1 MRSVRLRQSQVGPF
15 EVLKAKDRWR
25 EIMRSTQLKNA
36 DAEQAVGSMSSFPAV
51 FWRWVP
57 VGLAVLLLMPALRAH
72 AQFESASVL
81 GYVRDSSGAAIPNA
95 AVTLTNTGTSIVQRT
110 TTDGEGKFE
119 FPSVQIGPYQ
129 LETQVPGF
137 ERAQTQPFSVTTNA
151 RQRVDV
157 ALKTGSVTEQVTV
170 TAAPTQLETETS
182 SRGQV
187 IGTREVENL
196 PLNGRS
202 YADLVLL
209 APGVR
214 KSALENQ
221 TASSREGSFNVNGQR
236 SAFNNFLLDGLDNN
250 NYGTSNQGFANENIP
265 PSPDAVSEFRVETNN
280 YSAEYGRASGAVINV
295 STRRGTNQFHGKAYD
310 YLRNTSLNAIGPF
323 QPALGVKQTFIR
335 NQFGGTFGGP
345 IYKDHTFFFLDYE
358 GLRQIFRNQVTTVTL
373 PNAEQRQGLFLLHYK
388 NVSTTT
394 PIVLRNPITGT
405 VFTTGNVSP
414 QATPFAKAVLAAL
427 PANNSTSSLGG
438 AAGAIAYD
446 TIANNYIA
454 SPRGTIQDDKG
465 DVRIDHT
472 FNQRWSL
479 FGRYSEHRGTI
490 FDPPTV
496 LGRAGGNANS
506 NVHLLNRQI
515 AGGVT
520 WVISPSKLLDIR
532 FAYTRNEGAKTPFG
546 QGDSSLLA
554 ENGITNGVPTDK
566 SIVRDLNAQSISGF
580 MQLGAQ
586 PSSPQF
592 QNPTIYDPKG
602 NLTWVRGKHS
612 MKFGYEFQA
621 VDTQV
626 NDFNPS
632 YGQDNY
638 SGSYAA
644 ASVAT
649 PDTAAGNTTST
660 QLAQASNLADFLFGN
675 QSSYSL
681 TNFTI
686 VNLRQRF
693 NYMYFQDDVKL
704 SPTVT
709 INAGLRYEIATP
721 QWERDNRLANFDP
734 TTNTLIQASGGSIYN
749 RALVHVPLKNWGP
762 RFGFSW
768 STTPKTVVR
777 GGYGISYTQYNRA
790 GGENNLTY
798 NGPNVVNASI
808 NNPTPST
815 TNRCTSDTQ
824 DQTACFRQM
833 QQGYAVGLASP
844 ANFDPKKVTSRY
856 IPKNFATG
864 YVQSYHV
871 GFQQQLPWGL
881 VTDVA
886 YVGNKGTHL
895 QVLADYNQAAPCLI
909 AGGTG
914 CAAYQ
919 SRRPVT
925 TFGDIEIAYGGNS
938 SSYNSLQAKVEK
950 RVGSLYLLD
959 SFTYSRAFDLASG
972 HLETANN
979 DNSRVN
985 FANPRNDYGPSGYD
999 QPINNTTSIVYDLPF
1014 GHGRKYGAQSNALV
1028 NAALGGWQL
1037 TVINTMTSGLPFNL
1051 TYNTSSSNPLYT
1063 TDLVTFRPQ
1072 LTLPTAS
1079 IKAPASK
1086 RGKTATALTGYLDST
1101 YLAVPSVA
1109 LGNTSPYGN
1118 VSRNKLRSYAY
1129 YNTDLG
1135 LHKAFNLWNEASRL
1149 DFRAEAFNVLNQ
1161 VNYQAPDGNISN
1173 GSFGTITS
1181 AYPARQLQVAAK
1193 IIF

>member
-1 MRSVRLRQSQVGPF
+1 MRSR
-15 EVLKAKDRWR
+15 
-25 EIMRSTQLKNA
+25 QLK
-36 DAEQAVGSMSSFPAV
+36 DANREQAVWSVRSFLRAV
-51 FWRWVP
+51 RGWVP
-57 VGLAVLLLMPALRAH
+57 LGLTVLLLMPALGAH

-81 GYVRDSSGAAIPNA
+81 GYVRDSSGAALPNA
-95 AVTLTNTGTSIVQRT
+95 AVTLTNTATSIAQRT

-119 FPSVQIGPYQ
+119 FPSVQIGQYQ
-129 LETQVPGF
+129 VETQAPGF
-137 ERAQTQPFSVTTNA
+137 ERSQTQPFTVTTNA

-157 ALKTGSVTEQVTV
+157 AMRAGSVTEQVTV
-170 TAAPTQLETETS
+170 TAAATQLETETS

-221 TASSREGSFNVNGQR
+221 TASSREASFNVNGQR

-295 STRRGTNQFHGKAYD
+295 ATRRGTNQFHGKAYD
-310 YLRNTSLNAIGPF
+310 YLRNTNLNAIGPF
-323 QPALGVKQTFIR
+323 QPVGNVKQVFIR

-345 IYKDHTFFFLDYE
+345 IYKDHTFFFADYE
-358 GLRQIFRNQVTTVTL
+358 GLRQIFRNQVSTVTL
-373 PNAEQRQGLFLLHYK
+373 PNAEQRNGTFLLHR
-388 NVSTTT
+388 VDGTTA
-394 PIVLRNPITGT
+394 PIPLYDPISGTSYTTGT
-405 VFTTGNVSP
+405 IPGTAFG
-414 QATPFAKAVLAAL
+414 KAVLAAL
-427 PANNSTSSLGG
+427 PPNTLQGG
-438 AAGAIAYD
+438 AVNYA
-446 TIANNYIA
+446 TIANNYSA

-465 DVRIDHT
+465 DGRIDHT
-472 FNQRWSL
+472 FNAKWSL

-520 WVISPSKLLDIR
+520 WVISSNKLLDIR
-532 FAYTRNEGAKTPFG
+532 FAYTKNQGAKTPYG
-546 QGDSSLLA
+546 QGDPSLLA
-554 ENGITNGVPTDK
+554 ENGITNGIPTDK
-566 SIVRDLNAQSISGF
+566 SIVRDLNAQSVSGF
-580 MQLGAQ
+580 TQFGAQ
-586 PSSPQF
+586 PASPQF
-592 QNPTIYDPKG
+592 QNPDIYDPKG
-602 NLTWVRGKHS
+602 NFTWVRGKHS
-612 MKFGYEFQA
+612 MKFGYEYEA
-621 VDTQV
+621 VNTQV

-638 SGSYAA
+638 ASLYAA
-644 ASVAT
+644 GPSSSFFPTCSATVTTACTPSDAAS
-649 PDTAAGNTTST
+649 GNSAST
-660 QLAQASNLADFLFGN
+660 QIAQARALADFLFGN
-675 QSSYSL
+675 RSSYSL
-681 TNFTI
+681 TNYTV

-693 NYMYFQDDVKL
+693 NYMYVQDDMKL
-704 SPTVT
+704 SPSLTLNV
-709 INAGLRYEIATP
+709 GLRYEIATP
-721 QWERDNRLANFDP
+721 QWERDNKLANFDP
-734 TTNTLIQASGGSIYN
+734 TTNTLIQASGGGVYN
-749 RALVHVPLKNWGP
+749 QALVHVPLKNWGP
-762 RFGFSW
+762 RFGFSY
-768 STTPKTVVR
+768 SATAKTVLR

-798 NGPNVVNASI
+798 NGPNVVNATI
-808 NNPTPST
+808 NNNNSNYPIPAS
-815 TNRCTSDTQ
+815 RCTSDTQ
-824 DQTACFRQM
+824 DQTLCFRQT
-833 QQGYAVGLASP
+833 QQGYAVGLTAP
-844 ANFDPKKVTSRY
+844 ANFNPIKVTSRY

-864 YVQSYHV
+864 YVQSYHI

-881 VTDVA
+881 VTDIA

-895 QVLADYNQAAPCLI
+895 QVLADYNQATPCLT
-909 AGGTG
+909 AT
-914 CAAYQ
+914 CATYQ

-950 RVGSLYLLD
+950 RVGALYLLD
-959 SFTYSRAFDLASG
+959 SFTWSRAFDLASG

-999 QPINNTTSIVYDLPF
+999 QPINNTTSIVYDLPY
-1014 GHGRKYGAQSNALV
+1014 GRGRKYGAQSNAF
-1028 NAALGGWQL
+1028 ADAFLGGWQL

-1051 TYNTSSSNPLYT
+1051 TYNSSSSSNPLYT

-1072 LTLPTAS
+1072 LTLSTAR
-1079 IKAPASK
+1079 IKAAASS
-1086 RGKTATALTGYLDST
+1086 RGKTATALTGYLDKT

-1109 LGNTSPYGN
+1109 LGNNSPYGN

-1129 YNTDLG
+1129 YDTDLG
-1135 LHKAFNLWNEASRL
+1135 LHKAFRLWNEASRL
-1149 DFRAEAFNVLNQ
+1149 EFRAEAFNVLNQ
-1161 VNYQAPDGNISN
+1161 VDYQAPDGNISN

-1181 AYPARQLQVAAK
+1181 AYPARQLQLAAK
-1193 IIF
+1193 VIF

>member
-1 MRSVRLRQSQVGPF
+1 MRIQKKEIYVYQNGHLSKTAASSLASKWLRLT
-15 EVLKAKDRWR
+15 LL
-25 EIMRSTQLKNA
+25 I
-36 DAEQAVGSMSSFPAV
+36 
-51 FWRWVP
+51 
-57 VGLAVLLLMPALRAH
+57 LLMVPALSAYG
-72 AQFESASVL
+72 QFESASVL
-81 GYVRDSSGAAIPNA
+81 GYARDTSGAAVPGVT
-95 AVTLTNTGTSIVQRT
+95 VTLTNTATGISQKAK
-110 TTDGEGKFE
+110 TDSEGRYE
-119 FPSVQIGPYQ
+119 FPSVQIGDYQ
-129 LETQVPGF
+129 VQTEAAGF
-137 ERAQTQPFSVTTNA
+137 ERTQTQNFTVTTNA

-157 ALKTGSVTEQVTV
+157 SLKTGSVNETVTV
-170 TAAPTQLETETS
+170 TAEPTVLETETS

-214 KSALENQ
+214 KSFLENQ

-236 SAFNNFLLDGLDNN
+236 SAFNNYLLDGLDNN

-265 PSPDAVSEFRVETNN
+265 PSPDAVSEFRVETDN

-310 YLRNTSLNAIGPF
+310 YLRNTDLNAIGPF
-323 QPALGVKQTFIR
+323 QPAGGIKQIFIR

-345 IYKDHTFFFLDYE
+345 IYKDHTFFFADYE

-373 PNAEQRQGLFLLHYK
+373 PNAEQRQAKFFLHY
-388 NVSTTT
+388 VDGRTPT
-394 PIVLRNPITGT
+394 PIILRNPVTGT
-405 VFTTGNVSP
+405 VFTTGNISAETTKF
-414 QATPFAKAVLAAL
+414 ATAVLNAL
-427 PANNSTSSLGG
+427 PANNSTSVTGG
-438 AAGAIAYD
+438 GPGAVAYD
-446 TIANNYIA
+446 TISNNYIA

-465 DVRIDHT
+465 DIRIDHT

-496 LGRAGGNANS
+496 LGRAGGNGNS

-520 WVISPSKLLDIR
+520 WVVSANKLFDVR
-532 FAYTRNEGAKTPFG
+532 FAYTKNEGAKTPYG
-546 QGDSSLLA
+546 QGDPSLLA
-554 ENGITNGVPTDK
+554 ENGITNGVPTDP
-566 SIVRDLNAQSISGF
+566 SIVRDLNAQSVSGGF
-580 MQLGAQ
+580 TQFGAQ
-586 PSSPQF
+586 SSSPQF
-592 QNPTIYDPKG
+592 QNPTIYNPKG
-602 NLTWVRGKHS
+602 NFTWVRGNHS
-612 MKFGYEFQA
+612 MKFGYEYQA
-621 VDTQV
+621 VNTQV

-638 SGSYAA
+638 AGAYGA

-649 PDTAAGNTTST
+649 PDTTPGNTTT
-660 QLAQASNLADFLFGN
+660 AQLTEASNLADFLFGN

-693 NYMYFQDDVKL
+693 NFMYVQDDFKL
-704 SPTVT
+704 SPTLT
-709 INAGLRYEIATP
+709 INAGMRYEIATP
-721 QWERDNRLANFDP
+721 QWEANNKLANFDP
-734 TTNTLIQASGGSIYN
+734 GTNTLIQASGGSIYN

-762 RFGFSW
+762 RFGFAW
-768 STTPKTVVR
+768 SYSPKTVLR

-808 NNPTPST
+808 NNPNPT
-815 TNRCTSDTQ
+815 TSNRCTSDTQ

-844 ANFDPKKVTSRY
+844 TNFDPKKVTSRY

-864 YVQSYHV
+864 YVQSYFF
-871 GFQQQLPWGL
+871 GIQQQLPWGMMM
-881 VTDVA
+881 DVV

-895 QVLADYNQAAPCLI
+895 QVLADYNQAIPCLN

-919 SRRPVT
+919 SRRPIT

-950 RVGSLYLLD
+950 RAGALYLLN
-959 SFTYSRAFDLASG
+959 SFTWGRTFDLASG
-972 HLETANN
+972 HLETSNN

-999 QPINNTTSIVYDLPF
+999 QPINNTTSIVYDLPY
-1014 GHGRKYGAQSNALV
+1014 GHGRRYGSKSNGFV
-1028 NAALGGWQL
+1028 NAILGGWQT
-1037 TVINTMTSGLPFNL
+1037 TVINTMTSGLPFNF
-1051 TYNTSSSNPLYT
+1051 TYSSSTSNPLYT

-1072 LTLPTAS
+1072 LTLGTAN

-1086 RGKTATALTGYLDST
+1086 RVKTATALNGYLDKT

-1129 YNTDLG
+1129 FNTDVG
-1135 LHKAFNLWNEASRL
+1135 LHKAFNLWSESSKF
-1149 DFRAEAFNVLNQ
+1149 DFRAEAFNVLNH

-1181 AYPARQLQVAAK
+1181 AYPPRQLQLAAK

>member
-1 MRSVRLRQSQVGPF
+1 MRNRN
-15 EVLKAKDRWR
+15 EVKAAGF
-25 EIMRSTQLKNA
+25 IMRSFGA
-36 DAEQAVGSMSSFPAV
+36 ASG
-51 FWRWVP
+51 WVR
-57 VGLAVLLLMPALRAH
+57 LMMALLLLLPALSAYG
-72 AQFESASVL
+72 QFESASVL
-81 GYVRDSSGAAIPNA
+81 GYARDSSGAAVANST
-95 AVTLTNTGTSIVQRT
+95 VTLTNTSTGISQTA
-110 TTDGEGKFE
+110 TTDNEGRYE
-119 FPSVQIGPYQ
+119 FPSVTIGQYQ
-129 LETQVPGF
+129 VKVQAGGF
-137 ERAQTQPFSVTTNA
+137 ERTQTQVFTVTTNA
-151 RQRVDV
+151 RQRVDI
-157 ALKTGSVTEQVTV
+157 ALKPGSVSETVTV
-170 TAAPTQLETETS
+170 SAAPTVLETETS

-187 IGTREVENL
+187 IATREVENL

-214 KSALENQ
+214 KSFLENQ
-221 TASSREGSFNVNGQR
+221 SASSREASFNVNGQR

-265 PSPDAVSEFRVETNN
+265 PSPDAVNEFRVETNN
-280 YSAEYGRASGAVINV
+280 YSAEYGRASGAVVNV
-295 STRRGTNQFHGKAYD
+295 STRRGTNEFHGKAYD
-310 YLRNTSLNAIGPF
+310 YLRNTNLNAIGPF
-323 QPALGVKQTFIR
+323 QPARGVKQTFIR
-335 NQFGGTFGGP
+335 NQFGGTFGGR
-345 IYKDHTFFFLDYE
+345 IYKDRTFFFVDYE
-358 GLRQIFRNQVTTVTL
+358 GLRQIFRNPVTTVTL

-388 NVSTTT
+388 DPTIAPA
-394 PIVLRNPITGT
+394 PITLRNPVTGT
-405 VFTTGNVSP
+405 VFNTGNISA

-465 DVRIDHT
+465 DARIDHT
-472 FNQRWSL
+472 FNQKLSV
-479 FGRYSEHRGTI
+479 FGRYSEHRGAI

-496 LGRAGGNANS
+496 LGRAGGNANT
-506 NVHLLNRQI
+506 NVHLFNRQI
-515 AGGVT
+515 AGGAT
-520 WVISPSKLLDIR
+520 WVISSNKLFDIR
-532 FAYTRNEGAKTPFG
+532 FAYTKNEGGKTPYG
-546 QGDSSLLA
+546 QGNPSLLT
-554 ENGITNGVPTDK
+554 ENGITNGVPTDP
-566 SIVRDLNAQSISGF
+566 SIMRDLNAQSVSGF
-580 MQLGAQ
+580 TQFGAQ
-586 PSSPQF
+586 SSSPQF

-602 NLTWVRGKHS
+602 NFTWVRGKHS
-612 MKFGYEFQA
+612 MKFGYEYQA
-621 VDTQV
+621 VNTQV

-638 SGSYAA
+638 SGGYAA

-649 PDTAAGNTTST
+649 PDTASGNTTST
-660 QLAQASNLADFLFGN
+660 QLSQASNLADFLFGN

-693 NYMYFQDDVKL
+693 NFMYFQDDFKL
-704 SPTVT
+704 SPSIT

-734 TTNTLIQASGGSIYN
+734 GTNTLIQASNGSIYN
-749 RALVHVPLKNWGP
+749 RALVHVPMKNLGP

-768 STTPKTVVR
+768 STTPKMVVR
-777 GGYGISYTQYNRA
+777 GGYGISFTQYNRA

-808 NNPTPST
+808 NNPTPSL
-815 TNRCTSDTQ
+815 TNRCTTDTQ

-833 QQGYAVGLASP
+833 QQGYAVGLTSP
-844 ANFDPKKVTSRY
+844 SNFDPKKVTSRY

-864 YVQSYHV
+864 YVQSYHF
-871 GFQQQLPWGL
+871 GLQQELPWGIVL
-881 VTDVA
+881 DVA

-895 QVLADYNQAAPCLI
+895 QVLADYNQSAPCLN

-919 SRRPVT
+919 LRRPVP

-938 SSYNSLQAKVEK
+938 SSYNSLQTKVEK
-950 RVGSLYLLD
+950 RAGALYLLN

-972 HLETANN
+972 HLETSNN

-985 FANPRNDYGPSGYD
+985 FANPRNDYGPAGYD
-999 QPINNTTSIVYDLPF
+999 QPINNTTSIVYDLPC
-1014 GHGRKYGAQSNALV
+1014 GHGRRYGAKSNALV
-1028 NAALGGWQL
+1028 NAVLGGWQT
-1037 TVINTMTSGLPFNL
+1037 TVINSMTSGLPFNL

-1072 LTLPTAS
+1072 LTSSTAS
-1079 IKAPASK
+1079 IKAPEAN
-1086 RGKTATALTGYLDST
+1086 RVKTATSLTGYLDKT

-1118 VSRNKLRSYAY
+1118 VSRNKLRSYAF
-1129 YNTDLG
+1129 YNTDIG
-1135 LHKAFNLWNEASRL
+1135 LHKAFNLWSEASKL
-1149 DFRAEAFNVLNQ
+1149 DFRAEAFNILNK

-1181 AYPARQLQVAAK
+1181 AYPARQLQLAAK
-1193 IIF
+1193 FIF

>member
-1 MRSVRLRQSQVGPF
+1 MPTWIS
-15 EVLKAKDRWR
+15 
-25 EIMRSTQLKNA
+25 
-36 DAEQAVGSMSSFPAV
+36 
-51 FWRWVP
+51 
-57 VGLAVLLLMPALRAH
+57 VGLAFLIVLSNATAH
-72 AQFESASVL
+72 AQFETASVL
-81 GYVRDSSGAAIPNA
+81 GYVRDVSGAAIPNA
-95 AVTLTNTGTSIVQRT
+95 AVTLTNNATSITQSAT
-110 TTDGEGKFE
+110 SDNEGRFE
-119 FPSVQIGPYQ
+119 FSSVKIGNYRVDAQ
-129 LETQVPGF
+129 AAGFEKTETQTF
-137 ERAQTQPFSVTTNA
+137 TVTTNA
-151 RQRVDV
+151 RQRVDL
-157 ALKTGSVTEQVTV
+157 ALKTGSVNETVTV
-170 TAAPTQLETETS
+170 SAAPTLLETETS

-214 KSALENQ
+214 KSFLENQ
-221 TASSREGSFNVNGQR
+221 TASSREAAFNVNGQR

-265 PSPDAVSEFRVETNN
+265 PSPDAVNEFRVETNN

-295 STRRGTNQFHGKAYD
+295 STRRGTNEFHGKAYD
-310 YLRNTSLNAIGPF
+310 YLRNTDLNAIGPF
-323 QPALGVKQTFIR
+323 RPAGGIKQTFIR

-345 IYKDHTFFFLDYE
+345 IFKDHTFFFLDYE

-373 PNAEQRQGLFLLHYK
+373 PNAEQRQGIFLLHYK
-388 NVSTTT
+388 DGTTA
-394 PIVLRNPITGT
+394 PITLRNPITGT
-405 VFTTGNVSP
+405 VFTSGNISAE
-414 QATPFAKAVLAAL
+414 ATPFAKAVLAAL
-427 PANNSTSSLGG
+427 PANNSVSTSGG
-438 AAGAIAYD
+438 GPGAVAFD
-446 TIANNYIA
+446 TISNNYIA

-465 DVRIDHT
+465 DVRVDHT
-472 FNQRWSL
+472 FNSRWTL

-496 LGRAGGNANS
+496 LGRAGGNGNA

-515 AGGVT
+515 AGGTT
-520 WVISPSKLLDIR
+520 WVISSNKLFDIR
-532 FAYTRNEGAKTPFG
+532 FAYTKNQGAKTPYG
-546 QGDSSLLA
+546 QGDPSLLT
-554 ENGITNGVPTDK
+554 ENGITNGVPTDP
-566 SIVRDLNAQSISGF
+566 SIVRDLNAQQVSGGF
-580 MQLGAQ
+580 TQFGAQ

-592 QNPTIYDPKG
+592 QNPTIYNPKA
-602 NLTWVRGKHS
+602 NFTWVRGVNS
-612 MKFGYEFQA
+612 MKFGYEYQA
-621 VDTQV
+621 VNTQV

-638 SGSYAA
+638 SGAYAA
-644 ASVAT
+644 ATVAR
-649 PDTAAGNTTST
+649 PDTATGNTTSS
-660 QLAQASNLADFLFGN
+660 QLLEASDLGDFLFGN

-693 NYMYFQDDVKL
+693 NFMYFQDDLKL
-704 SPTVT
+704 SPTLT
-709 INAGLRYEIATP
+709 INAGLRYEIVTP
-721 QWERDNRLANFDP
+721 QWERDNKLANFDP
-734 TTNTLIQASGGSIYN
+734 ATNTLIQASNGSVYN
-749 RALVHVPLKNWGP
+749 RALVHVPLKNVAP

-768 STTPKTVVR
+768 SATPQAVVR

-798 NGPNVVNASI
+798 NGPNVVNATI
-808 NNPTPST
+808 NNPTPSR

-864 YVQSYHV
+864 YVQSYFL
-871 GFQQQLPWGL
+871 GFQRQLPWG
-881 VTDVA
+881 VVADVA

-895 QVLADYNQAAPCLI
+895 QVLADYNQALPCLN

-919 SRRPVT
+919 SRRPIT
-925 TFGDIEIAYGGNS
+925 SFGDIEIAYGGNS
-938 SSYNSLQAKVEK
+938 SSYNSLQAKLEK
-950 RVGSLYLLD
+950 RVGALYLLD
-959 SFTYSRAFDLASG
+959 SFTWGRSFDLASG
-972 HLETANN
+972 HLETSNN

-999 QPINNTTSIVYDLPF
+999 QPINNTTSIVYDLPY
-1014 GHGRKYGAQSNALV
+1014 GHGRRYGAGSNFLV
-1028 NAALGGWQL
+1028 NAVLGGWQT
-1037 TVINTMTSGLPFNL
+1037 TVINTMTSGLPFNF
-1051 TYNTSSSNPLYT
+1051 TYTTSSSNPLYT

-1072 LTLPTAS
+1072 LILPTAN
-1079 IKAPASK
+1079 IKAPASN
-1086 RGKTATALTGYLDST
+1086 RVKTATALTGYLDKT
-1101 YLAVPSVA
+1101 NLAVPSAA

-1129 YNTDLG
+1129 FNTDLG
-1135 LHKAFNLWNEASRL
+1135 LHKAFSLWSESSKL
-1149 DFRAEAFNVLNQ
+1149 DFRAEAFNVLNH

-1173 GSFGTITS
+1173 GSFGTITT
-1181 AYPARQLQVAAK
+1181 AYPARQLQLAAK
-1193 IIF
+1193 VIF

>member
-1 MRSVRLRQSQVGPF
+1 MRIKEAGKYANPGSVSKKAAGFPMASGWFRL
-15 EVLKAKDRWR
+15 
-25 EIMRSTQLKNA
+25 
-36 DAEQAVGSMSSFPAV
+36 AVAV
-51 FWRWVP
+51 
-57 VGLAVLLLMPALRAH
+57 VLLLLPALSAYG
-72 AQFESASVL
+72 QFESASVL
-81 GYVRDSSGAAIPNA
+81 GYARDSSGAAIPNST
-95 AVTLTNTGTSIVQRT
+95 VTLTNTATNISQKAS
-110 TTDGEGKFE
+110 TDGEGRFE
-119 FPSVQIGPYQ
+119 FPSVPIGQYKVTA
-129 LETQVPGF
+129 ESAGF
-137 ERAQTQPFSVTTNA
+137 ERVQTQNFTVTTNA

-157 ALKTGSVTEQVTV
+157 TMKPGNVTETVTV
-170 TAAPTQLETETS
+170 TSAPTALETETS

-214 KSALENQ
+214 KSTLENQ
-221 TASSREGSFNVNGQR
+221 TASSREAAFNVNGQR

-310 YLRNTSLNAIGPF
+310 YLRNTNLNAIGPF
-323 QPALGVKQTFIR
+323 QPAGNVKQVFIR

-345 IYKDHTFFFLDYE
+345 IYKDHTFFFVDYE
-358 GLRQIFRNQVTTVTL
+358 GLRQIFRNQVQTVTL
-373 PNAEQRQGLFLLHYK
+373 PNAEQRQGIFLLHK
-388 NVSTTT
+388 VDGTTA
-394 PIVLRNPITGT
+394 PITLRNPITGAI
-405 VFTTGNVSP
+405 FSTGNVS
-414 QATPFAKAVLAAL
+414 AASTPFAKAVLAAL
-427 PANNSTSSLGG
+427 PTNTLNNG
-438 AAGAIAYD
+438 AVAYN
-446 TIANNYIA
+446 TIANNYTA
-454 SPRGTIQDDKG
+454 SPRGTIQDDKADG
-465 DVRIDHT
+465 RVDHT
-472 FNQRWSL
+472 FNQKWSL

-496 LGRAGGNANS
+496 LGRAGGNANT
-506 NVHLLNRQI
+506 NVHLLNRQL

-520 WVISPSKLLDIR
+520 WVVSSNKLFDIR
-532 FAYTRNEGAKTPFG
+532 FAYTKNEGGKTPYG
-546 QGDSSLLA
+546 QGDSSLLT

-566 SIVRDLNAQSISGF
+566 NIVRDLNAQSVSGF
-580 MQLGAQ
+580 TQFGAQ
-586 PSSPQF
+586 SSNPQF

-602 NLTWVRGKHS
+602 NFTWVRGKHS
-612 MKFGYEFQA
+612 MKFGYEYQA
-621 VDTQV
+621 VNTEV

-638 SGSYAA
+638 SAGYAA
-644 ASVAT
+644 ASVAS
-649 PDTAAGNTTST
+649 PDTAAGNTNAT
-660 QLAQASNLADFLFGN
+660 QLSQASNLADFLFGN

-681 TNFTI
+681 TNYTV

-693 NYMYFQDDVKL
+693 NFMYFQDDFKF
-704 SPTVT
+704 SPTLT

-721 QWERDNRLANFDP
+721 QWERDNKLANFDP
-734 TTNTLIQASGGSIYN
+734 NTNTLVQASNGSIYN
-749 RALVHVPLKNWGP
+749 RALVHVPMKNWGP

-768 STTPKTVVR
+768 SSTPKTVVR

-808 NNPTPST
+808 NNPTPT
-815 TNRCTSDTQ
+815 TSNRCTSDTQ

-833 QQGYAVGLASP
+833 QQGYAVGLTSP
-844 ANFDPKKVTSRY
+844 SNFDPKKVTSRY

-864 YVQSYHV
+864 YVQSYHF
-871 GFQQQLPWGL
+871 GFQQELPWGMVMDL
-881 VTDVA
+881 A

-895 QVLADYNQAAPCLI
+895 QVLADYNQATPCLN

-938 SSYNSLQAKVEK
+938 SSYNSLQAKLEK
-950 RVGSLYLLD
+950 RVGALYLLD
-959 SFTYSRAFDLASG
+959 SFTWGRTFDLASG
-972 HLETANN
+972 HLETSNN

-999 QPINNTTSIVYDLPF
+999 QPINNTTSIVYDLPY
-1014 GHGRKYGAQSNALV
+1014 GRGRKYGAQV
-1028 NAALGGWQL
+1028 NRFVDAVLGGWQA

-1051 TYNTSSSNPLYT
+1051 TYNSSSSNPLYT

-1072 LTLPTAS
+1072 LTVPSAN
-1079 IKAPASK
+1079 IKAPASN
-1086 RGKTATALTGYLDST
+1086 RAKTATALTGYLDKT

-1109 LGNTSPYGN
+1109 LGNTNPYGN
-1118 VSRNKLRSYAY
+1118 VSRNKLRSYAFF
-1129 YNTDLG
+1129 NTDFG
-1135 LHKAFNLWNEASRL
+1135 LHKGFGLWSDASKL
-1149 DFRAEAFNVLNQ
+1149 EFRAEAFNVLNQ

-1173 GSFGTITS
+1173 GSFGTITN
-1181 AYPARQLQVAAK
+1181 AYPARQLQLAAK
-1193 IIF
+1193 LIF

>member
-1 MRSVRLRQSQVGPF
+1 MMQNIEEGKTDYS
-15 EVLKAKDRWR
+15 
-25 EIMRSTQLKNA
+25 
-36 DAEQAVGSMSSFPAV
+36 GSGGASGTKLTMDWLWMA
-51 FWRWVP
+51 
-57 VGLAVLLLMPALRAH
+57 LAVLLLLPALRCY

-81 GYVRDSSGAAIPNA
+81 GYVRDTTSAAIPNST
-95 AVTLTNTGTSIVQRT
+95 VTLTNVSTSIKQT
-110 TTDGEGKFE
+110 ATTDAEGRYE
-119 FPSVQIGPYQ
+119 FSSVPIGSYMVSA
-129 LETQVPGF
+129 EAPGF
-137 ERAQTQPFSVTTNA
+137 ERVQTQNFTVTTNA

-157 ALKTGSVTEQVTV
+157 AMKPGSVAETVTV
-170 TAAPTQLETETS
+170 SSAPTTLETETS

-214 KSALENQ
+214 KSFLENQ
-221 TASSREGSFNVNGQR
+221 SASSREASFNVNGQR

-295 STRRGTNQFHGKAYD
+295 ATRRGTNQFHGKAYD
-310 YLRNTSLNAIGPF
+310 YLRNTDLNAIGPF
-323 QPALGVKQTFIR
+323 QPAGGIKQIFIR

-345 IYKDHTFFFLDYE
+345 IYKDHTFFFMDYE
-358 GLRQIFRNQVTTVTL
+358 GLRQIFRNPVTTVTL
-373 PNAEQRQGLFLLHYK
+373 PNSEQRQGLFLLHYADPSK
-388 NVSTTT
+388 TPT
-394 PIVLRNPITGT
+394 PITLHNPISGT
-405 VFTTGNVSP
+405 VFTSGDVSAE
-414 QATPFAKAVLAAL
+414 ATPFAKAVLAAL
-427 PANNSTSSLGG
+427 PANNSVSATGG
-438 AAGAIAYD
+438 GPGAVRFD

-465 DVRIDHT
+465 DARVDHT
-472 FNQRWSL
+472 FNQKWSI

-496 LGRAGGNANS
+496 LGRAGGNGNA

-515 AGGVT
+515 AGGMT
-520 WVISPSKLLDIR
+520 WIISPSKLLDVR
-532 FAYTRNEGAKTPFG
+532 FAYTKNQGAKTPYG
-546 QGDSSLLA
+546 QGDPSLLT
-554 ENGITNGVPTDK
+554 ENGITNGVPTDP
-566 SIVRDLNAQSISGF
+566 SIVRDLNAQSVSGF
-580 MQLGAQ
+580 TQFGAQ
-586 PSSPQF
+586 SSSPQF
-592 QNPTIYDPKG
+592 QNPTIYDPKA
-602 NLTWVRGKHS
+602 NFTWVRGKHS
-612 MKFGYEFQA
+612 MKFGYEYQA
-621 VDTQV
+621 VNTQV

-638 SGSYAA
+638 AAGYAGA
-644 ASVAT
+644 TTTT
-649 PDTAAGNTTST
+649 PDTAAGNTTT
-660 QLAQASNLADFLFGN
+660 VQLAQASDLADFLFGN

-693 NYMYFQDDVKL
+693 NFMYVQDDIKV
-704 SPTVT
+704 SPTLT

-721 QWERDNRLANFDP
+721 QWERDNKLANFDP
-734 TTNTLIQASGGSIYN
+734 TTNTLIQAKNGSIYD
-749 RALVHVPLKNWGP
+749 RALVHVPMKNWGP

-768 STTPKTVVR
+768 SESPKTVVR

-798 NGPNVVNASI
+798 NGPNVVNAAI
-808 NNPTPST
+808 NNPTPTMSD
-815 TNRCTSDTQ
+815 RCVNDTQ

-856 IPKNFATG
+856 IPKNFVTG
-864 YVQSYHV
+864 YVQSYFI
-871 GFQQQLPWGL
+871 GFQRELPWGMMM
-881 VTDVA
+881 DVA

-895 QVLADYNQAAPCLI
+895 QVLADYNQATPCLNP
-909 AGGTG
+909 GGVG
-914 CAAYQ
+914 CATYQ

-925 TFGDIEIAYGGNS
+925 SFGDIEIAYGGNS
-938 SSYNSLQAKVEK
+938 SSYNSLQAKLEK
-950 RVGSLYLLD
+950 RVGALYLLD
-959 SFTYSRAFDLASG
+959 SFTWGRTFDLASG
-972 HLETANN
+972 HLETSNN

-999 QPINNTTSIVYDLPF
+999 QPINNTTSIVYDLPY
-1014 GHGRKYGAQSNALV
+1014 GHGRKYGADSNFLV
-1028 NAALGGWQL
+1028 NALLGGWQA
-1037 TVINTMTSGLPFNL
+1037 TVINTMTSGLPFNF
-1051 TYNTSSSNPLYT
+1051 TYNSSTANPLYT
-1063 TDLVTFRPQ
+1063 TDLVTLRPQ
-1072 LTLPTAS
+1072 LTMPGAK
-1079 IKAPASK
+1079 IKNPASK
-1086 RGKTATALTGYLDST
+1086 RIKTATALTGYLDGT
-1101 YLAVPSVA
+1101 YLAIPSVA
-1109 LGNTSPYGN
+1109 LGNTNGYGN

-1129 YNTDLG
+1129 FNTDFG
-1135 LHKAFNLWNEASRL
+1135 LHKAFNLWSEASKI

-1181 AYPARQLQVAAK
+1181 AYPPRQLQLAAK
-1193 IIF
+1193 LIF